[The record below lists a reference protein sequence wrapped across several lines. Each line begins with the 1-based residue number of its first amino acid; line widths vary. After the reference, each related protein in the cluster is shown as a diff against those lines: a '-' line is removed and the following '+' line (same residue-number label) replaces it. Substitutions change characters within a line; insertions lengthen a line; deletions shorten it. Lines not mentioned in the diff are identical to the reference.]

1 MTVGYRMHCRIIP
14 NKGQTMHSVFDVKN
28 NVQTFGKAYAFHYA
42 RKQVGTI
49 HALWLLWVAG
59 QMVQHDAKKFRINI
73 I

>member
-1 MTVGYRMHCRIIP
+1 
-14 NKGQTMHSVFDVKN
+14 MHSVFDVKN

-59 QMVQHDAKKFRINI
+59 QMAQHEAKKFRVNI